1 MSTGSLRFGL
11 YEVCKEPNFDVWG
24 VDCVDGKWPFFVKP
38 GFLQE
43 GCQSFY
49 AILGVQEVR

>member
-1 MSTGSLRFGL
+1 
-11 YEVCKEPNFDVWG
+11 